1 MSSNDSFDPAAHV
14 AQAIDA
20 TGVAEVVRDN
30 SAAGRIAFL
39 CRVHK
44 KRIWCDIVEYILTRQ
59 NGWTDHI
66 CQQYF
71 LRGGRLVFGWN
82 VIIQPTEEGS
92 DEAVAREVARLIIEG
107 ASIVV
112 KMAPRGHAGPVEEFP
127 LMGASPRRTS
137 RIVFDPRQPGP
148 SQGGPS
154 HKGAYGIRTPGQD

>member
-1 MSSNDSFDPAAHV
+1 MDNELGPAAHV
-14 AQAIDA
+14 ARAIDA

-30 SAAGRIAFL
+30 SSTGRISLL
-39 CRVHK
+39 CRVRL
-44 KRIWCDIVEYILTRQ
+44 KRVWCDILEYILTRQ

-82 VIIQPTEEGS
+82 VILQPADGLT
-92 DEAVAREVARLIIEG
+92 DDLVAIEVAKLITE
-107 ASIVV
+107 AARVV
-112 KMAPRGHAGPVEEFP
+112 PKMMPQAPVDSFP
-127 LMGASPRRTS
+127 LQGASPRRTA

-154 HKGAYGIRTPGQD
+154 HKGAYGIRTPKE